1 MALRQS
7 IEVIPSLRR
16 HLADSRASLLQTLA
30 ENLDELEDIR
40 SLISGAIADDPPAT
54 AGEPGMIR
62 DGFNAELDELRNLA
76 RSGKSYITAIEAR
89 ERGRTGISSL
99 KVKFNNVFGYF
110 IEISNANKDR
120 VPKPITSAS
129 RRWSIQSDIRLPNSK
144 STRRRCSARK
154 SGFLNS
160 KIQIFTELRN
170 RSPRRFGGF
179 REWRAPSRCSTRSR
193 RWPKSRPTK
202 LCSAEAARRR

>member
-1 MALRQS
+1 GVERLGGKVAVGRGNAGDLTALRQA
-7 IEVIPSLRR
+7 IEVIPSLRQ

-30 ENLDELEDIR
+30 ENLDELEDVR
-40 SLISGAIADDPPAT
+40 SLISDAIADDPPAST
-54 AGEPGMIR
+54 GEPGMIR

-120 VPKPITSAS
+120 VP
-129 RRWSIQSDIRLPNSK
+129 SDYERKQTLVNSERYTTPELK
-144 STRRRCSARK
+144 EYETKVLGAEERILELEA
-154 SGFLNS
+154 
-160 KIQIFTELRN
+160 QIFVEL
-170 RSPRRFGGF
+170 
-179 REWRAPSRCSTRSR
+179 
-193 RWPKSRPTK
+193 
-202 LCSAEAARRR
+202 